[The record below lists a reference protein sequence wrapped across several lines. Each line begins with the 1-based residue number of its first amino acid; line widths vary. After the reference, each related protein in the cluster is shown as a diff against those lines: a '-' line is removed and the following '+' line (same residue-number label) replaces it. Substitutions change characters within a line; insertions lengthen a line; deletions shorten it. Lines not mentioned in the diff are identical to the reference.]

1 MCKTN
6 TGRHSVNQK
15 QLRLVVFVCLFFLFV
30 IPANA
35 AVVKYNMRGNDSS
48 PYGTVFDELSTG
60 AVGTLKENT
69 TASLSSSVDT
79 PVGETFMKLNYG
91 SVQNMNG
98 EWYFSIWL
106 KGTTSKPA
114 FLTFVKTWAKV
125 YKKVG
130 NSQIL
135 IDTTPA
141 VTFNLTASGVYN
153 NVNWT
158 WNVPSY
164 WINAT
169 DNITIQFYV
178 NPTSASGGT
187 SGTLTLGYNSSA
199 QNSYVNMTPSPV
211 GNVSITAASL
221 APATEKQ
228 GKKGVTMANLTF
240 VPSSGTVDVST
251 VKVYFNGTSPE
262 NVRKVY
268 LVEDENNNGEA
279 EPDETTLDVE
289 YFEGYDNVTFG
300 TNGTTMFNIPE
311 GQTVRALVVYDF
323 SASALLGEGDKLGV
337 RFPANAVNMTSGYGN
352 ISSTN
357 FPFNSSV
364 TTAVRQELA
373 EFANVYA
380 FLNKPVYLFAHYSKG
395 SNSAYDGAKT
405 PCKDD
410 VLWPNCDGLVDAGGV
425 ADSNTRYMRESTTIR
440 ARALVVDGRG
450 QPMKNQR
457 VNMWVVTDKG
467 QKINNSAYTDE
478 NGTVQIELWGWPDF
492 ENTTSSDTKP
502 RFFTHSGQNVTLN
515 DTTPITNEAAYIY
528 ANFTSRQYYNVYID
542 ADGDGKSDTEVAWL
556 AYTMMDTFPFE
567 DKAPDHCE
575 KNLKVIHTTSM
586 VGNGDELIR
595 NNSDSDPI
603 CPDCHGWDSRA
614 GPSKISSGTDV
625 ANIIKY
631 GVTHP
636 RAGASTFKKCEDPSC
651 HNAVGVLGG
660 ASGNSLQVP
669 GYAAGTDVIN
679 DASYPSS
686 SICSASGC
694 HTSGGAA
701 APYVDGVVPP
711 NDGGHCFLNDI
722 PGLKQGVQCKYCHME
737 NFHFMRSRAEIP
749 AFVEPGGN
757 GSYPGTCFEGCHIAT
772 AWHNSTVACEECH
785 FKLAK
790 APMHQSDLRVDRKL
804 CYQDCHGNYSLAT
817 VKSRLN
823 TTLSMS
829 RVWLNT
835 TWKHST
841 ETNNGS
847 KWNTS
852 TFNKNTYPGKFYW
865 NNSPFNAL
873 GYAFP
878 TDACEFCHSNEHT
891 GAVFYVRHPMGK
903 LFQFNG
909 YNVLNSQINHTSNWC
924 AGCHWQGYKQNGT
937 ITWNDMFKAFN
948 DTSLPIPPE
957 ISGNVTHAP
966 INGSNSGQNG
976 VTAYV
981 NHSAWFMNNGTGGD
995 YSDAMC
1001 FDCHANGIK
1010 ITDGHKMFQ
1019 HNVTI
1024 GFGGPECSACHNS
1037 TMKGITEPNGIV
1049 RLDSPAIE
1057 NTSWVHFNLS
1067 NKTGADKSYVRSIEA
1082 SCWGCHNTSGGRP
1095 DPSEHPTSYKQPR
1108 NCTNCHVY
1116 GNYSAPIIVEHMPGG
1131 YNPSSEVKLRTPSD
1145 YCTRCH
1151 NNSLLVYSSLN
1162 TTNFTSNAN
1171 ATVGHYATN
1180 KTLMT
1185 ATNTSKDCTWCH
1197 FSNSNNANW
1206 STPVDPR
1213 TNYSLHTGK
1222 VNNDCY
1228 GCHVVGGATT
1238 VNSAGWSFHD
1248 ASVKLGASGGV
1259 NCTNCHN
1266 SGTENK
1272 VNFTA
1277 VSMSM
1282 HATLNSG
1289 AQSTPANASNKPC
1302 WACHGTV
1309 NATSK
1314 LANESDQPV
1323 GNHTDTGITTYKNPK
1338 KCYDCHITGS
1348 LNFTTKN
1355 VTDHIPSG
1363 YTTSTDVNTSSYN
1376 YTYCSYCHNNSVNSG
1391 YEPDSMG
1398 LTGSSSPMN
1407 ASVSHYGANK
1417 TSGKLMYNSTGNTED
1432 CVYCHRNNS
1441 NMVKW
1446 GILPGSLANISNKN
1460 NSGGGSSHDDYTTS
1474 DQCGTCH
1481 GSYADTAGFTF
1492 HNAAIGNGSGGG
1504 SGPNCKTCHNIS
1516 DSSTGR
1522 GHVDYTAFNTSIHGS
1537 INTTSGADN
1546 DPDNEPCWACHGD
1559 GTKPSVHPANYK
1571 IPYICADCHTSIGA
1585 RNAWAISKGALN
1597 VSEHFTNGTKIKASN
1612 NATATFSC
1620 LKCHQDSGEMLLPNG
1635 DTDYNKTAWAQGG
1648 DNYNATI
1655 GGNNSPYHY
1664 GVKRPTL
1671 NGSTQN
1677 TDGYCNYCH
1686 SNSSSIFPYVNQH
1699 NKSIFEHTANASAD
1713 IKNTTSLNCNNLVC
1727 HGAGRIHNAT
1737 LNKTVQTAWTSGQK
1751 DYCAPCHKPKPTGL
1765 ANKSVYGQW
1774 HDPANSSSDN
1784 MTNCNYCHD
1793 SGSLGSTAL
1802 SYNLNVHS
1810 DNLTYPTG
1818 AITCVACHNAS
1829 STYVKGRK
1837 ILTHFPGASKDK
1849 GNTSLSGRTC
1859 ELCHGIA
1866 GQSMHAS
1873 GLVKKP
1879 NYGCADCHNSTG
1891 SGPYWANQSFNPYI
1905 DTTSHDN
1912 TSTSNVTNCVW
1923 CHNNSGAQASLH
1935 FTEWANGSAAAP
1947 GWGGWQAGKPV
1958 NCTDCHDSSN
1968 SNKAPFY
1975 APAKP
1980 HAGTGNNTDEC
1991 YSCHTNVNNYVA
2003 APLAVHSVVQAPG
2016 NANCTKCHDI
2026 GGAAS
2031 KEIDVAAMNRSDSIH
2046 LNLNSGAS
2054 TGNAT
2059 APFAVDSKRCW
2070 ACHGD
2075 GSDKNE
2081 HDQARYKNPYK
2092 CEDCH
2097 TSSGSQSGKYV
2108 SFNVTEH
2115 FVGGT
2120 DIKTANASYCNNCH
2134 NKGEMLQGHNDA
2146 DVSSANASVGH
2157 YGKKRGADMRTGAN
2171 TTCTYC
2177 HQNSTTA
2184 FESVML
2190 KSSNKSIIEHTTSSS
2205 ANVRNGSLNCNNDNC
2220 HKQGFIHNA
2229 TLTKPVVQVWTPGKS
2244 DYCAPCHKSGNASAT
2259 KYVYG
2264 HNSSNISSV
2273 SADCGYCHNSSSQGQ
2288 ASGTLKIHTPT
2299 LTNGSVTNTSC
2310 VTCHQNV
2317 TYVSTQ
2323 RVINTHYPEAPAG
2336 KANTSQDSFTC
2347 ETCHGN
2353 MPANK
2358 MHAPVSIPSDRCN
2371 NCHNSTTTGSY
2382 KATKVPYVD
2391 GTRHDNTTTSN
2402 VTDCNW
2408 CHNNTNAVQ
2417 KFHFTQYPN
2426 GTVQAP
2432 GWVGWVNGTNAN
2444 CTNCHGTYNQTKPF
2458 YAEPIWHKG
2467 NYGAT
2472 PDNCYQCH
2480 TNVSSSTGS
2489 SAPIALH
2496 NVTEVIDWSYCNNCH
2511 SNNYGGAPIVDNASL
2526 ASSMH
2531 YNLNGATPSNTELA
2545 CKACHGGNTTTHKN
2559 STANNC
2565 TYCHVSPLKYTTKN
2579 VSRHIPYPY
2588 TTDVNTS
2595 RYQYVFCSDCHNNS
2609 LRAYSDPTPSSRNA
2623 TTSHYGTNKTGG
2635 KLMYNTSGNTEDCIY
2650 CHRNS
2655 SNMAAW
2661 GILATSNANLSKKGG
2676 GHATAASSDCYTCH
2690 VNSTSAPVTF
2700 HVEDVSAGAGGG
2712 PDCKGCHNTGGNAQ
2726 GKIVNFSAMNDS
2738 LAIHKNL
2745 NSGAT
2750 AVVDAENKKCWACHT
2765 TNGTAPQAGNHSFV
2779 DRYKI
2784 PYNCTDCHI
2793 IKAGQ
2798 NLNFTPKTILNVTQH
2813 KPDTVNS
2820 TTIFTPQASDCYSC
2834 HNISEMM
2841 IQAYDP
2847 DSGTG
2852 AVYGGLHGGND
2863 SVSHYG
2869 STRSLGSG
2877 DVYCNYC
2884 HGNSSSPFYL
2894 SSHNMSI
2901 TEHTVNPLANISN
2914 STTLGCINCHK
2925 SGRIHDASLN
2935 KTPQNAWTSGQKD
2948 YCAPC
2953 HKPKPTGQANKS
2965 VYLQGHDPAYSSSDR
2980 IGDCGFCHNASSQGI
2995 NGSSLK
3001 IHSETLTNRS
3011 TTANST
3017 TCQGCHNGTAVY
3029 TGAAKQ
3035 ILSHMP
3041 NASQYR
3047 GNTSASSYNCE
3058 LCHNMTGKPSM
3069 HSAGMNR
3076 SNGTCDTCHFNNTS
3090 PFKSLTK
3097 NITQLA
3103 GGMVNH
3109 TYGGT
3114 QKYTCNT
3121 TACHNASGRV
3131 KFHLSKYASGDI
3143 ADPQDS
3149 NGTPTFPLRAT
3160 SDPNDRGTL
3169 VDCRDCHETYNDTA
3183 PFNAPFFEANRT
3195 GVNNQEHVGKGY
3207 TLNNCYVCHTH
3218 EDNVSKP
3225 VTMHNVSIE
3234 PLSGGPNCTKCHNI
3248 GATVSGKAPD
3258 NMLVNFTAF
3267 NNTNSSH
3274 RNLANATAWGS
3285 SNVFGLIDTA
3295 CWACHQSDGKQME
3308 RHPDLKDDTSS
3319 TGGSMAYRCAD
3330 CHTVEGIVS
3339 SKQPSVYQN
3348 ATRIYKHYSG
3358 SIFRNNMVFNQ
3369 TKYCSECHKNSIVP
3383 DINISV
3389 YSSNIDSNAVN
3400 VSHYGE
3406 RNGLLST
3413 NETKSGCNECHG
3425 GGPAAKD
3432 YGNPGVMPS
3441 NHSSMGGA
3449 PIDCQVSCHNSNPNV
3464 NITLHESKL
3473 GIYIGTSGCFSSSC
3487 HVQASTGTK
3496 KKR

>member
-1 MCKTN
+1 MSTSSAGTVNYFNVNSGDISIESLTSSLSGTVGTQSISPGTTTGTYAYPLKFERVAFNQSTNISGRWNFSVHFMVGAAKTVTGAPYAKIYKYEDGTETLLYNGSADKPTDKSFANVN
-6 TGRHSVNQK
+6 TEFNWSQNLSNVIIGANAKIRVEI
-15 QLRLVVFVCLFFLFV
+15 LFV
-30 IPANA
+30 ATTLP
-35 AVVKYNMRGNDSS
+35 GGFSS
-48 PYGTVFDELSTG
+48 TIDLKYGTSTYDSQAEITNKSAPAGVLS
-60 AVGTLKENT
+60 GTSKNTAPLQAKIGEKEEKMMNFT
-69 TASLSSSVDT
+69 LSSSSAGYVDIGAIT
-79 PVGETFMKLNYG
+79 VRLTGASTNQSIRFIKLLRDDNKNYEVDPTDTELGIKEFNGSKFAKFGTAGLVLDSLAASSSNNYFIEYDIATMVGTSVGET
-91 SVQNMNG
+91 
-98 EWYFSIWL
+98 
-106 KGTTSKPA
+106 
-114 FLTFVKTWAKV
+114 
-125 YKKVG
+125 VG
-130 NSQIL
+130 ARIE
-135 IDTTPA
+135 
-141 VTFNLTASGVYN
+141 SG
-153 NVNWT
+153 
-158 WNVPSY
+158 
-164 WINAT
+164 
-169 DNITIQFYV
+169 DITISLGSF
-178 NPTSASGGT
+178 GT
-187 SGTLTLGYNSSA
+187 MNYPYNS
-199 QNSYVNMTPSPV
+199 T
-211 GNVSITAASL
+211 
-221 APATEKQ
+221 
-228 GKKGVTMANLTF
+228 
-240 VPSSGTVDVST
+240 
-251 VKVYFNGTSPE
+251 
-262 NVRKVY
+262 
-268 LVEDENNNGEA
+268 
-279 EPDETTLDVE
+279 
-289 YFEGYDNVTFG
+289 NVTIIDQPPEEAA
-300 TNGTTMFNIPE
+300 NI
-311 GQTVRALVVYDF
+311 
-323 SASALLGEGDKLGV
+323 
-337 RFPANAVNMTSGYGN
+337 YG
-352 ISSTN
+352 
-357 FPFNSSV
+357 
-364 TTAVRQELA
+364 
-373 EFANVYA
+373 
-380 FLNKPVYLFAHYSKG
+380 FLNKPVYLFGNYSG
-395 SNSAYDGAKT
+395 GAYT
-405 PCKDD
+405 
-410 VLWPNCDGLVDAGGV
+410 AGGGEDAAKPAV
-425 ADSNTRYMRESTTIR
+425 DDNVIWPGSAANTVLGVSTWKTAANQEYMIESTTIR
-440 ARALVVDGRG
+440 AMLYVTDGRG
-450 QPMKNQR
+450 RSKAGQR
-457 VNMWVVTDKG
+457 VNAWIINNLG
-467 QKINNSAYTDE
+467 QKINNSNVTDSQ
-478 NGTVQIELWGWPDF
+478 GRTTIEFWGWPDWGSS
-492 ENTTSSDTKP
+492 TTSAKAWP
-502 RFFTHSGQNVTLN
+502 THSGQNITVDGTS
-515 DTTPITNEAAYIY
+515 TTQEAQYIY
-528 ANFTSRQYYNVYID
+528 AKFKSREYYYVYVDYDSDNI
-542 ADGDGKSDTEVAWL
+542 ADYEMPFL
-556 AYTMMDTFPFE
+556 AYTMYDTFPWP
-567 DKAPDHCE
+567 DKLVAHCE
-575 KNLKVIHTTSM
+575 SNDREAHDHQ
-586 VGNGDELIR
+586 GNDFAHRAAGTD
-595 NNSDSDPI
+595 NDPV
-603 CPDCHGWDSRA
+603 CADCHGWSKDA
-614 GPSKISSGTDV
+614 GPSPISVSVDPRPLIKYSTTHPFPKSSKALDCTESNCHPGYNDV
-625 ANIIKY
+625 TQPIPGWADQTHIIKD
-631 GVTHP
+631 
-636 RAGASTFKKCEDPSC
+636 E
-651 HNAVGVLGG
+651 
-660 ASGNSLQVP
+660 
-669 GYAAGTDVIN
+669 
-679 DASYPSS
+679 SYPNTSV
-686 SICSASGC
+686 CSTSGC
-694 HTSGGAA
+694 HTSGGRAL
-701 APYVDGVVPP
+701 PYVDSITPR
-711 NDGGHCFLNDI
+711 NDEGHCLINDI
-722 PGLKQGVQCKYCHME
+722 PGSTKGVGCKYCHNY
-737 NFHFMRSRAEIP
+737 NFHFQKEREKIP
-749 AFVEPGGN
+749 AFVLIPEDKTNNDGN
-757 GSYPGTCFEGCHIAT
+757 YPGTCFQGCHIT
-772 AWHNSTVACEECH
+772 VAWHNNTVACQECH
-785 FKLAK
+785 FNLSK
-790 APMHQSDLRVDRKL
+790 APMHQSNLKVDRKQ
-804 CYQDCHGNYSLAT
+804 CYQSCHGNYSLAQ
-817 VKSRLN
+817 VKSKDN
-823 TTLSMS
+823 VTYLSMS

-835 TWKHST
+835 TWRHST
-841 ETNNGS
+841 ESNNGS

-852 TFNKNTYPGKFYW
+852 IFNKNNYTGKSYW
-865 NNSPFNAL
+865 NNS
-873 GYAFP
+873 GSDFP
-878 TDACEFCHSNEHT
+878 QDACEFCHSNEHT
-891 GAVFYVRHPMGK
+891 GAVFVVKHPMGK

-909 YNVLNSQINHTSNWC
+909 YNILNSQISHTSNWC
-924 AGCHWQGYKQNGT
+924 SGCHWQGYKQNGT

-981 NHSAWFMNNGTGGD
+981 NHSAWFMNNGTGSD

-1067 NKTGADKSYVRSIEA
+1067 NRTGADKSQVRSIEA

-1131 YNPSSEVKLRTPSD
+1131 YNPSSDIKLRTPSD

-1151 NNSLLVYSSLN
+1151 NNSLLAYSSLN

-1197 FSNSNNANW
+1197 FSNSNNVNW

-1363 YTTSTDVNTSSYN
+1363 YTASTDVNTSSYN

-1417 TSGKLMYNSTGNTED
+1417 TAGKLMYNSTGNTED
-1432 CVYCHRNNS
+1432 CVYCHRNSS

-1460 NSGGGSSHDDYTTS
+1460 SSGGGSSHDDYTTS

-1481 GSYADTAGFTF
+1481 GSYVDTAGFTF

-1522 GHVDYTAFNTSIHGS
+1522 GHVDYTAFNTSIHGG

-1559 GTKPSVHPANYK
+1559 GTKPSAHPANYK
-1571 IPYICADCHTSIGA
+1571 SPYICADCHVSTGV
-1585 RNAWAISKGALN
+1585 RYAWATGKGALN
-1597 VSEHFTNGTKIKASN
+1597 VSEHFTNGTKIKASY

-1620 LKCHQDSGEMLLPNG
+1620 LKCHQDKGEMLLPNG
-1635 DTDYNKTAWAQGG
+1635 DTDYNKTTWTQGG

-1664 GVKRPTL
+1664 GAKRTTL
-1671 NGSTQN
+1671 NGSAQN

-1699 NKSIFEHTANASAD
+1699 NKSIFEHTANTSAD
-1713 IKNTTSLNCNNLVC
+1713 IKNTTSLNCNNPVC
-1727 HGAGRIHNAT
+1727 HGTGRIHNAS

-1802 SYNLNVHS
+1802 SYSLNVHS
-1810 DNLTYPTG
+1810 DNLTYPIGTT
-1818 AITCVACHNAS
+1818 TCVACHNTS

-1879 NYGCADCHNSTG
+1879 NYGCADCHVPTG
-1891 SGPYWANQSFNPYI
+1891 AGPYWANQSFNSYI

-1912 TSTSNVTNCVW
+1912 ASTSNVTNCVW

-1968 SNKAPFY
+1968 SNKMPFY

-1991 YSCHTNVNNYVA
+1991 YSCHTSVNTYNA
-2003 APLAVHSVVQAPG
+2003 APLAVHSVAQSPG

-2031 KEIDVAAMNRSDSIH
+2031 KEVDVAAMNRSDSIH

-2054 TGNAT
+2054 SGNAT
-2059 APFAVDSKRCW
+2059 SPFAADSKRCW

-2075 GSDKNE
+2075 GTGKNE
-2081 HDQARYKNPYK
+2081 HDQTRYKNPYK

-2097 TSSGSQSGKYV
+2097 TSGGSQSGKYV
-2108 SFNVTEH
+2108 SLNVTEH
-2115 FVGGT
+2115 FAGGT

-2146 DVSSANASVGH
+2146 DVLSANASVGH
-2157 YGKKRGADMRTGAN
+2157 YGKKRGADMRTGVN

-2205 ANVRNGSLNCNNDNC
+2205 ANVKNTSLTCNNDNC

-2229 TLTKPVVQVWTPGKS
+2229 TLTKPVVQIWTSGKF
-2244 DYCAPCHKSGNASAT
+2244 DYCAPCHKAGNANAT

-2264 HNSSNISSV
+2264 HNSSNISVV
-2273 SADCGYCHNSSSQGQ
+2273 STDCGYCHNSSSQGQ
-2288 ASGTLKIHTPT
+2288 PGGTLKIHTPT
-2299 LTNGSVTNTSC
+2299 LTNMSVTNTSC
-2310 VTCHQNV
+2310 VTCHQNA

-2336 KANTSQDSFTC
+2336 KANTSQDSLTC
-2347 ETCHGN
+2347 EACHGN
-2353 MPANK
+2353 MLANK
-2358 MHAPVSIPSDRCN
+2358 MHAPVSIPADRCN
-2371 NCHNSTTTGSY
+2371 NCHNGTASGTY
-2382 KATKVPYVD
+2382 KATKIPYVNV
-2391 GTRHDNTTTSN
+2391 TKHDNSSHNVSN
-2402 VTDCNW
+2402 NINCDW
-2408 CHNNTNAVQ
+2408 CHNNSNAIQ

-2432 GWVGWVNGTNAN
+2432 GWAGWINGTNAN

-2467 NYGAT
+2467 NYGTTA
-2472 PDNCYQCH
+2472 DNCYQCH
-2480 TNVSSSTGS
+2480 TSASSSTGG

-2496 NVTEVIDWSYCNNCH
+2496 NVTKAIDWSYCNNCH
-2511 SNNYGGAPIVDNASL
+2511 SNSNGGAPKVDNASL
-2526 ASSMH
+2526 ASGMH
-2531 YNLNGATPSNTELA
+2531 ATLNGSTPSNTEPA
-2545 CKACHGGNTTTHKN
+2545 CKACHGGNSTVHKN
-2559 STANNC
+2559 ATANNC
-2565 TYCHVSPLKYTTKN
+2565 TYCHITGSTLYGAKN

-2595 RYQYVFCSDCHNNS
+2595 RYQNVFCSDCHNNS
-2609 LRAYSDPTPSSRNA
+2609 LGTFDDPTQSTRNA
-2623 TTSHYGTNKTGG
+2623 TTSHYGMNKTAG
-2635 KLMYNTSGNTEDCIY
+2635 KLMYNTSGNTEDCVY

-2661 GILATSNANLSKKGG
+2661 GILGTSKANLSKKGG
-2676 GHATAASSDCYTCH
+2676 GHATATNSDCYTCH
-2690 VNSTSAPVTF
+2690 INSTSAPVTF

-2712 PDCKGCHNTGGNAQ
+2712 PDCKACHNFGGNAQ

-2738 LAIHKNL
+2738 LAIHRNL

-2765 TNGTAPQAGNHSFV
+2765 TNGTAPQAGNHTLV
-2779 DRYKI
+2779 DRYKN

-2793 IKAGQ
+2793 SKAGQ
-2798 NLNFTPKTILNVTQH
+2798 NLNFTPKAILNVTQH
-2813 KPDTVNS
+2813 KLDTVNG

-2869 STRSLGSG
+2869 STRSLGTG
-2877 DVYCNYC
+2877 DAYCNYC
-2884 HGNSSSPFYL
+2884 HSNLSSPFYL

-2901 TEHTVNPLANISN
+2901 TEHTANPLANISN
-2914 STTLGCINCHK
+2914 ATTLRCVDCHK

-2965 VYLQGHDPAYSSSDR
+2965 VYLQGHDPTYSSSDR
-2980 IGDCGFCHNASSQGI
+2980 IGDCGFCHNASSQGV

-3041 NASQYR
+3041 NGSQYR

-3058 LCHNMTGKPSM
+3058 LCHNMTGKSSM

-3076 SNGTCDTCHFNNTS
+3076 SNGNCDTCHFNNTS
-3090 PFKSLTK
+3090 PFRSLTK

-3109 TYGGT
+3109 TYNGA

-3131 KFHLSKYASGDI
+3131 RFHLSKYASGDI

-3149 NGTPTFPLRAT
+3149 NGNPTFPLRAT
-3160 SDPNDRGTL
+3160 SDPNDRGIL
-3169 VDCRDCHETYNDTA
+3169 VDCMDCHETYNDTA
-3183 PFNAPFFEANRT
+3183 PFNAPFFEANGT

-3207 TLNNCYVCHTH
+3207 TLNNCYVCHTF

-3258 NMLVNFTAF
+3258 DMLVNFTAF
-3267 NNTNSSH
+3267 NSTNSSH
-3274 RNLANATAWGS
+3274 RNLANATAWGGS
-3285 SNVFGLIDTA
+3285 SVFGLIDTA

-3319 TGGSMAYRCAD
+3319 TGGSIAYRCAD
-3330 CHTVEGIVS
+3330 CHTLGGNVS
-3339 SKQPSVYQN
+3339 SKQPSVFQN
-3348 ATRIYKHYSG
+3348 ATKIYKHYPG
-3358 SIFRNNMVFNQ
+3358 SIFYNNIVFNQ
-3369 TKYCSECHKNSIVP
+3369 TKYCSGCHKNSIVA
-3383 DINISV
+3383 DINISG
-3389 YSSNIDSNAVN
+3389 YSSNLDADATN
-3400 VSHYGE
+3400 VSHYGD
-3406 RNGLLST
+3406 RSGLLVT
-3413 NETKSGCNECHG
+3413 NETKNGCKECHG
-3425 GGPAAKD
+3425 GKPIAKD
-3432 YGNPGVMPS
+3432 YGNPVAMPL
-3441 NHSSMGGA
+3441 NHSRMGGS
-3449 PIDCQVSCHNSNPNV
+3449 PVDCQVSCHNSNPAV
-3464 NITLHESKL
+3464 NITLHEIKL
-3473 GIYIGTSGCFSSSC
+3473 GIYLGTGGCFGSSPC
-3487 HVQASTGTK
+3487 HQQSSTGTK